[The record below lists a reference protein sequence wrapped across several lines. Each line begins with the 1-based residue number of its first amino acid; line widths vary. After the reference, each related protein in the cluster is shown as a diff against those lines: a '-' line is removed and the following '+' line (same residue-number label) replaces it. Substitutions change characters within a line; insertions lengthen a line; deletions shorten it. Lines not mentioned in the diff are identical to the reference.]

1 MRDKK
6 FIINSIKMDL
16 HRVVNAAGDISK
28 PLPKESIEEFL
39 NHAIKDFN
47 KIETT
52 PLEESLRQQLI
63 KLSTKVDMLSD
74 PHKRL
79 VWTDDII
86 TIRCRVG

>member
-6 FIINSIKMDL
+6 FLIDSIKMDL
-16 HRVVNAAGDISK
+16 HRVASAAGDISK

-52 PLEESLRQQLI
+52 PLEETLKKQLTD
-63 KLSTKVDMLSD
+63 LSTKINTLLD

-79 VWTDDII
+79 MWTENII

>member
-16 HRVVNAAGDISK
+16 HRVVTAAGDISK
-28 PLPKESIEEFL
+28 PLPKDSIEEFL

-52 PLEESLRQQLI
+52 PLEETLKKQLI
-63 KLSTKVDMLSD
+63 VLSKKTDTLID

-79 VWTDDII
+79 IWAEDVV
-86 TIRCRVG
+86 TIRCRIG

>member
-6 FIINSIKMDL
+6 FLINSIKMDL
-16 HRVVNAAGDISK
+16 HRVANAAGDISK

-52 PLEESLRQQLI
+52 PLEETLKKQLTD
-63 KLSTKVDMLSD
+63 LSTKINTLLD

-79 VWTDDII
+79 MWTEDII

>member
-16 HRVVNAAGDISK
+16 HRVATAVGDISK
-28 PLPKESIEEFL
+28 PLPTQSVEEFL
-39 NHAIKDFN
+39 THAISNFN
-47 KIETT
+47 KIDVT
-52 PLEESLRQQLI
+52 PLEQTLRDQLLTLFKNI
-63 KLSTKVDMLSD
+63 NNLAD

-79 VWTDDII
+79 VWTEDII

>member
-28 PLPKESIEEFL
+28 PFPKESIKEFL

-47 KIETT
+47 KIETS
-52 PLEESLRQQLI
+52 PLEETLKQQLI
-63 KLSTKVDMLSD
+63 ELSTKVDTLLD

-79 VWTDDII
+79 MWTEDIV